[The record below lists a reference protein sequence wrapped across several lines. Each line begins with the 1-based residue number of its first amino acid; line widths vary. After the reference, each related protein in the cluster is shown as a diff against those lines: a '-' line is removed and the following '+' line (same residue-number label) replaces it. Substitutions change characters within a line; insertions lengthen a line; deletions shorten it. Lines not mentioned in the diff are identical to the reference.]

1 MRDLAQGYA
10 VRLPVPPLPHTPE
23 LSQLRL
29 RTPALSP
36 GDRPATTDIPAL
48 HCEQSSYRPYGGCS
62 MTLSQTS
69 YGTSMP
75 HVATAARWAS
85 RPLAVWFNATI
96 CMVVLRPL
104 HMLA

>member
-1 MRDLAQGYA
+1 
-10 VRLPVPPLPHTPE
+10 
-23 LSQLRL
+23 
-29 RTPALSP
+29 
-36 GDRPATTDIPAL
+36 
-48 HCEQSSYRPYGGCS
+48 

-85 RPLAVWFNATI
+85 RPLALWFHATI